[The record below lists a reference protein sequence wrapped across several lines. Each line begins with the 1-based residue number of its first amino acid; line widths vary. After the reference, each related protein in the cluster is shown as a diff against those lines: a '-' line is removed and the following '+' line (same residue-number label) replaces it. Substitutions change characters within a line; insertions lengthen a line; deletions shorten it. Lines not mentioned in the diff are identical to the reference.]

1 MDEVL
6 TRKMFKDRYLKTL
19 KPATLSKVFIGGV
32 KHFNKGGLGSLTPK
46 EKAIYAAT
54 LAAPLLS
61 STQRPGENVL
71 SGVGRAV
78 GEGLSKLPAT
88 ILSVE
93 KAKGE
98 GSGVRTLGEAELA
111 NYKLPKGTVAQI
123 DGDGKITV
131 VSKPTSK
138 ELEERRG
145 FESTRRLLG
154 EITRDYIDLK
164 KPVGPGD
171 LNRLRGFFGKA
182 AGTNYAKQY
191 AGFKTKIDQATI
203 FLTKAVSGAQV
214 SDQERERIK
223 ELIPQVSDTERVFEA
238 KVEALEKYLGT
249 AQDISENTGGS
260 FQTAIEI
267 IDSQGGVGQF
277 IDFTQPVGY
286 EKTKSGAIKI
296 TTD

>member
-6 TRKMFKDRYLKTL
+6 TRKMFKNRYFKTL
-19 KPATLSKVFIGGV
+19 KPTI
-32 KHFNKGGLGSLTPK
+32 KHFQEGGLGSLSPK

-54 LAAPLLS
+54 LAAPLL
-61 STQRPGENVL
+61 QAKGKGLAPALEALGE
-71 SGVGRAV
+71 GVG
-78 GEGLSKLPAT
+78 KLPAT

-98 GSGVRTLGEAELA
+98 GVGVRTLGDAELA

-123 DGDGKITV
+123 DSAGKITV

-154 EITRDYIDLK
+154 DITQDYINLG

-182 AGTNYAKQY
+182 AGTDYAKQY

-223 ELIPQVSDTERVFEA
+223 ELIPQVGDTERVFEA

-267 IDSQGGVGQF
+267 IDSQGGVSQF

>member
-1 MDEVL
+1 MDTVL
-6 TRKMFKDRYLKTL
+6 TRKMFKNRYFKTL
-19 KPATLSKVFIGGV
+19 KPTI
-32 KHFNKGGLGSLTPK
+32 KHFQEGGLGSLSPK

-54 LAAPLLS
+54 LAAPLL
-61 STQRPGENVL
+61 QAKGKGLAPALEALGE
-71 SGVGRAV
+71 GVG
-78 GEGLSKLPAT
+78 KLPAT

-98 GSGVRTLGEAELA
+98 GVGVRTLGDAELA

-123 DGDGKITV
+123 DSAGKITV

-154 EITRDYIDLK
+154 DITQDYINLG
-164 KPVGPGD
+164 KPVGPD
-171 LNRLRGFFGKA
+171 LNRIRATLGKVT
-182 AGTNYAKQY
+182 GSNYAKQY

-223 ELIPQVSDTERVFEA
+223 ELIPQVGDTERVFEA

-267 IDSQGGVGQF
+267 IDSQGGVSQF

>member
-6 TRKMFKDRYLKTL
+6 TRKMFKNRYFKTL
-19 KPATLSKVFIGGV
+19 KPTI
-32 KHFNKGGLGSLTPK
+32 KHFQEGGLGSLSPK

-54 LAAPLLS
+54 LAAPLL
-61 STQRPGENVL
+61 QAKGKGLAPALEALGE
-71 SGVGRAV
+71 GVG
-78 GEGLSKLPAT
+78 KLPAT

-93 KAKGE
+93 KEKGN
-98 GSGVRTLGEAELA
+98 LG
-111 NYKLPKGTVAQI
+111 
-123 DGDGKITV
+123 
-131 VSKPTSK
+131 
-138 ELEERRG
+138 
-145 FESTRRLLG
+145 
-154 EITRDYIDLK
+154 

-182 AGTNYAKQY
+182 AGTDYAKQY

-223 ELIPQVSDTERVFEA
+223 ELIPQVGDTERVFEA

-267 IDSQGGVGQF
+267 IDSQGGVSQF